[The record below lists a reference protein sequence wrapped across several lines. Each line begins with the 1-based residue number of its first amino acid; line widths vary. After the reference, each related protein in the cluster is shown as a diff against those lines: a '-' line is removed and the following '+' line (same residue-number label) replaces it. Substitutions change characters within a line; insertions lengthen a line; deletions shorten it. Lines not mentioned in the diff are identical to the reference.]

1 MRIKSSTAPITVE
14 LSGGI
19 GNQLFQLA
27 AAVVVSNRTN
37 REFRLDPLN
46 VVFSGF
52 HGVQRRQLLIS
63 ELLSKSELL
72 GVSSAMFL
80 RLSSST
86 SKRLCEAGPLDDV
99 IQRVD
104 GSTRRIFGYFQRF
117 ELAESASTE
126 IFSRLESSRVS
137 RQILQPEPKQYI
149 AVHVRRGDY
158 LRPKAQSYHGLI
170 GKDYFLNAI
179 RFASSRTGIGTVK
192 IVSDDSIAAEDL
204 ISKPLMTEGFTVL
217 PQSPDT
223 EWGDLGV
230 LANSAAIVMS
240 NSSFSW
246 WGAYI
251 AHKQHKTLVIAP
263 EPWLVVNSSGIE
275 TVLFAKEWH
284 VLNRYSG
291 SKSDNA

>member
-1 MRIKSSTAPITVE
+1 MRIETSTAPITVE

-27 AAVVVSNRTN
+27 AALVVSNRTN

-46 VVFSGF
+46 VKFSGF
-52 HGVQRRQLLIS
+52 RGVQRRQLLIS
-63 ELLSKSELL
+63 ELLKKNELL
-72 GVSSAMFL
+72 GVSSAMLL

-86 SKRLCEAGPLDDV
+86 SKRLREEGPLDDL

-104 GSTRRIFGYFQRF
+104 GSTRRMFGYFQRF
-117 ELAESASTE
+117 ELAETASSE
-126 IFSRLESSRVS
+126 MFSRLESSRVS
-137 RQILQPEPKQYI
+137 RQILQPEPKEYI

-179 RFASSRTGIGTVK
+179 RFASSCTGIRTVK
-192 IVSDDSIAAEDL
+192 IVSDDSIAAEAL
-204 ISKPLMTEGFTVL
+204 LSKPLMTEGFRVL
-217 PQSPDT
+217 PQSRDT
-223 EWGDLGV
+223 EWGDLGA

-246 WGAYI
+246 WGAFI
-251 AHKQHKTLVIAP
+251 AHKQHETLVVAP
-263 EPWLVVNSSGIE
+263 EPWLVVNGNGIE
-275 TVLFAKEWH
+275 SVLFTKEWH

-291 SKSDNA
+291 SKSDNK